1 MPPQSHLSEYTVEIV
16 CCLNVVCQ
24 SVTTNFKLFLILF
37 HLLHVYLYW
46 CFAFLLRVY
55 LYRGLGLRPPTIY
68 NIMRTVKLLSGSSLP
83 YHGFSVCMDLY
94 S

>member
-37 HLLHVYLYW
+37 HLLHVYL
-46 CFAFLLRVY
+46 LLVLCISAEGVFVPWAGTKTSHY
-55 LYRGLGLRPPTIY
+55 I
-68 NIMRTVKLLSGSSLP
+68 
-83 YHGFSVCMDLY
+83 
-94 S
+94 